1 MFSCKCA
8 AYFQEHLFL
17 RTPLDGCFWIY
28 YCSLMLLSFR
38 YCMSYITIYL
48 SQKVRIYC
56 STIWKSFVKNAL
68 RLIFTVI
75 IQLWA
80 FIFSKTTCTNRTIVR
95 PGSMQYVFPR
105 RFQILIYSI
114 PYLFKQ
120 NATGKRVGGVK
131 FRNVKLL

>member
-1 MFSCKCA
+1 MCCIFS
-8 AYFQEHLFL
+8 EHLFL

-28 YCSLMLLSFR
+28 YCTLLLLSFR
-38 YCMSYITIYL
+38 YHMSYITIYL

-56 STIWKSFVKNAL
+56 STIWESFVKNAL
-68 RLIFTVI
+68 RLIFTLT

-80 FIFSKTTCTNRTIVR
+80 FIFSKKTCTNRTKVR

-114 PYLFKQ
+114 PYLFTQ